1 VELFI
6 IVLRRQIRP
15 YLWTVYVA
23 IEHSSRPIFEFDSI
37 RLLSV
42 AATQQLNNK
51 MWKKSNHT
59 LIYSKLEIDNLWS
72 HRNDKQKIY
81 TYWHNACTSNDDLN
95 FLTRVNGGK
104 YNEYSLVF

>member
-1 VELFI
+1 
-6 IVLRRQIRP
+6 
-15 YLWTVYVA
+15 VA

-59 LIYSKLEIDNLWS
+59 LIYSKLEIDNL
-72 HRNDKQKIY
+72 
-81 TYWHNACTSNDDLN
+81 
-95 FLTRVNGGK
+95 
-104 YNEYSLVF
+104 